1 MTRFGDV
8 NWSHALVTASSST
21 RSHPLDATQ
30 EDSDEAQDQ
39 GWRCC
44 GKRQVY
50 TRGSLNSES
59 QTCQNT
65 IRAKP
70 ITQRDLEIREYAKAM
85 GFFAEQ
91 RYEVARPLFLQLAAA
106 GNGDIAHTAR
116 MSLRMCEQRLAATSL
131 KDK

>member
-1 MTRFGDV
+1 MPRKKTPTKRKTKAGAAAA
-8 NWSHALVTASSST
+8 NARST
-21 RSHPLDATQ
+21 R
-30 EDSDEAQDQ
+30 EDRSTVKARRTKTLLEP
-39 GWRCC
+39 
-44 GKRQVY
+44 
-50 TRGSLNSES
+50 
-59 QTCQNT
+59 
-65 IRAKP
+65 KP

-116 MSLRMCEQRLAATSL
+116 MRLRMCEQRLAAASL